1 MASFIAAQRAD
12 HGIPYAVS
20 CRALGVS
27 EGWFYKWKDG
37 DRSPRRTRRERL
49 KAEVRRLFEAH
60 KGKRGSPM
68 ITADLHDL
76 GWRVSKNTV
85 AALMAEMG
93 LAARPKKKRKGTTRP
108 GKGRWRAP
116 DLVKR
121 DFPAAAINVKW
132 YGDGT
137 DIDTDQGKLYLDS
150 VLDVGSRRVLGFALG
165 EHHDAELAYGA
176 LVMAVA
182 VRGGAVPGV
191 IMHTDQGSEYTAAYF
206 RAACQRL
213 SISQSMGTARVGAG
227 QRGHRIVA
235 LDPGV
240 RAAARRALRDQSGG
254 PGRGRGLDRGLQP
267 PPPALLAGPGLPG
280 GLRAVAGGKGRR
292 VTAARPL
299 RGPEPEGGGF
309 AAAHLHHRAAA
320 FQAGGRA
327 ARGYGAAPPASSP
340 SVTAGQPRTV
350 TLPGT
355 RTREDSLDPGDLCG
369 PSGRKYGQ
377 APACPRPGARRVRI
391 PLPGHK
397 RTPGNGMNWRSI
409 VRRSGEITRI
419 GYEEVSTV

>member
-116 DLVKR
+116 NLVKR

-137 DIDTDQGKLYLDS
+137 DIDTDEGKLYLDS

-165 EHHDAELAYGA
+165 EHHDADLAYGA
-176 LVMAVA
+176 LAMAVA

-191 IMHTDQGSEYTAAYF
+191 IIHTDQGSEYTAGLF
-206 RAACQRL
+206 RAACERL
-213 SISQSMGTARVGAG
+213 SISQSMGRPGS
-227 QRGHRIVA
+227 A
-235 LDPGV
+235 LDNAV
-240 RAAARRALRDQSGG
+240 IESWHSTLEFELRRVEHFATRAAARAGVAAWIEDYNHHRRHSSL
-254 PGRGRGLDRGLQP
+254 GRVSPVDYERS
-267 PPPALLAGPGLPG
+267 LAG
-280 GLRAVAGGKGRR
+280 KD
-292 VTAARPL
+292 AA
-299 RGPEPEGGGF
+299 
-309 AAAHLHHRAAA
+309 
-320 FQAGGRA
+320 
-327 ARGYGAAPPASSP
+327 
-340 SVTAGQPRTV
+340 
-350 TLPGT
+350 
-355 RTREDSLDPGDLCG
+355 
-369 PSGRKYGQ
+369 
-377 APACPRPGARRVRI
+377 
-391 PLPGHK
+391 
-397 RTPGNGMNWRSI
+397 
-409 VRRSGEITRI
+409 
-419 GYEEVSTV
+419 